1 MLAALLA
8 RIATT
13 ELVPLAETLAERLA
27 ARGEAVAIATVERHL
42 RDLVAAPDPAA
53 TFLAGAAHRLAA
65 LRDALDHHDAIALAP
80 TPRSDRGPWGGEPA
94 APPTRDAAAPAGGD
108 LGAAGAPAMAPTHA
122 ALARRLRAVPGVT
135 VGAPRLE
142 RALLDERGR
151 QSYAWIEDGAVHAL
165 GPARAAIAAAL
176 GEAAVAAPPWH
187 ATWATLTARGRNPW
201 QVPPAAA
208 ADAGLAAALAR
219 TAAAAPRDPYRA
231 VDPAAGFRAALAEW
245 SRQAIAGLG
254 ELFAATAAGEVRPC
268 ADEQARAA
276 LASLANRPASLASAA
291 LVPLVLI
298 EMAAGPLVEVVPT
311 PPGLAF
317 DVIGRAAGGC
327 VRARAIRLLDPPQ
340 RLRAVA
346 LPRLPRGATVV
357 EGGDTLITLFGP

>member
-219 TAAAAPRDPYRA
+219 TPAAAP
-231 VDPAAGFRAALAEW
+231 AE
-245 SRQAIAGLG
+245 
-254 ELFAATAAGEVRPC
+254 
-268 ADEQARAA
+268 
-276 LASLANRPASLASAA
+276 
-291 LVPLVLI
+291 
-298 EMAAGPLVEVVPT
+298 
-311 PPGLAF
+311 
-317 DVIGRAAGGC
+317 
-327 VRARAIRLLDPPQ
+327 
-340 RLRAVA
+340 
-346 LPRLPRGATVV
+346 
-357 EGGDTLITLFGP
+357 